1 MRPRIIQIL
10 INNFKHL
17 PEAILANVIYGFPA
31 RRLTVIGV
39 TGTDGKT
46 TTVNMIYQILKAAG
60 LKVSMIS
67 TINAVVGGEVLDTG
81 FHVTSPDAF
90 TVQKLL
96 KKTLDSGDEY
106 AVLEVTSH
114 GLDQYRFWGVRFK
127 VGVVTNIT
135 HDHLDYHRTLD
146 GYIKAKLR
154 LLRSVPFA
162 VINHNLAG
170 EVRNWYSGKLTTF
183 GLKGDFTQDKYKLRL
198 KIPGEYNIEN
208 ALAALAVAKILGID
222 TKVSQKSLENFEGL
236 EGRMQEVKNNRG
248 IRIFIDFA
256 HTPNGLDKSLK
267 SLRKLT
273 GGKIISIFG
282 AASQRDTKKRPMM
295 GEISARLADIT
306 ILTDEDPRFE
316 DSNKIIDEIAIGAS
330 KVGAEEGINL
340 FRQPDRMKAIRLG
353 LEKAGRGDVVG
364 VFGKGHEKSMNYL
377 GVETP
382 WSELE
387 AVRKALR

>member
-1 MRPRIIQIL
+1 M
-10 INNFKHL
+10 
-17 PEAILANVIYGFPA
+17 ANVIYGFPA
-31 RRLTVIGV
+31 RKLTVIGV

-96 KKTLDSGDEY
+96 KKALDAGGEY
-106 AVLEVTSH
+106 AILEVTSH
-114 GLDQYRFWGVRFK
+114 GLDQYRFWGVKFK

-154 LLRSVPFA
+154 LLRGVPFA

-170 EVRNWYSGKLTTF
+170 EVRSQYLGKLITF
-183 GLKGDFTQDKYKLRL
+183 GFKGDFTQDKYKLKL

-222 TKVSQKSLENFEGL
+222 TKVSRKTLEDFEGL
-236 EGRMQEVKNNRG
+236 EGRMQEVKNDKG
-248 IRIFIDFA
+248 VRIFIDFA

-267 SLRKLT
+267 TLRKLT
-273 GGKIISIFG
+273 RGKVISIFG

-295 GEISARLADIT
+295 GEISARGADTT

-316 DSNKIIDEIAIGAS
+316 DSNKIIDEIAVGAL

-340 FRQPDRMKAIRLG
+340 FRQPDRTKAIRFG

-364 VFGKGHEKSMNYL
+364 IFGKGHEKSINYR
-377 GVETP
+377 GVEKP

-387 AVRKALR
+387 AVRKALG

>member
-1 MRPRIIQIL
+1 MRSRIIQIL

-17 PEAILANVIYGFPA
+17 PEAVLANVIYGFPA
-31 RRLTVIGV
+31 RKLTVIGV

-60 LKVSMIS
+60 LKVSIIS

-96 KKTLDSGDEY
+96 KKALDAGGEY

-114 GLDQYRFWGVRFK
+114 GLDQYRFWGVRFR

-146 GYIKAKLR
+146 GYTRAKLK
-154 LLRSVPFA
+154 LLRSAPFA

-170 EVRNWYSGKLTTF
+170 EVRNWYSGKLITF
-183 GLKGDFTQDKYKLRL
+183 GLRGEFTQDKYKLRL

-236 EGRMQEVKNNRG
+236 EGRMQGVKNDRG

-267 SLRKLT
+267 TLRKLT
-273 GGKIISIFG
+273 SGKVISIFG

-295 GEISARLADIT
+295 GEISARGADIT

-316 DSNKIIDEIAIGAS
+316 DSNKIIDEIAIGAL

-340 FRQPDRMKAIRLG
+340 FRQPDRTKAIKLG
-353 LEKAGRGDVVG
+353 LEKARKGDIVG
-364 VFGKGHEKSMNYL
+364 IFGKGHEKSMNYL